1 MNTVLC
7 SRLSCSGTCWR
18 KLRVMHHVKWRRQRT
33 WRYGGWSSLI
43 HCKWVAL
50 GGDMNSG
57 QARRRS
63 GGAGDAAEGAETP
76 RAGCSNLCQLWI
88 FIMAVFPQK
97 AMEGD
102 TFWSCL
108 AVYMLYI
115 YGTSMLCYRY
125 TIYRE
130 QNGPA
135 KSVSELLKYLPV
147 SELQYRI
154 FKFKKFIKPCFFLTL
169 FILAAK
175 IGISLLAYHSI
186 TVWDVLVPVI
196 FYLLLPMIL
205 FFPARKR
212 VH

>member
-1 MNTVLC
+1 M
-7 SRLSCSGTCWR
+7 
-18 KLRVMHHVKWRRQRT
+18 RVNEKQQETLERFFEEEKT
-33 WRYGGWSSLI
+33 WFANNIFYKYCGWLLI
-43 HCKWVAL
+43 
-50 GGDMNSG
+50 
-57 QARRRS
+57 
-63 GGAGDAAEGAETP
+63 
-76 RAGCSNLCQLWI
+76 GCSL
-88 FIMAVFPQK
+88 IMAVFPKK

-102 TFWSCL
+102 TFWSYL

-130 QNGPA
+130 QNGSA
-135 KSVSELLKYLPV
+135 KSVRELLKYLPV

-154 FKFKKFIKPCFFLTL
+154 FMFKKFIKPSFFLTL

-196 FYLLLPMIL
+196 FYFLVPLLLL
-205 FFPARKR
+205 WVTGNKAA
-212 VH
+212 

>member
-1 MNTVLC
+1 MKVNKKQQETLE
-7 SRLSCSGTCWR
+7 RFFEAE
-18 KLRVMHHVKWRRQRT
+18 KT
-33 WRYGGWSSLI
+33 WFANNILQKYCGWLLIGVSL
-43 HCKWVAL
+43 
-50 GGDMNSG
+50 
-57 QARRRS
+57 
-63 GGAGDAAEGAETP
+63 
-76 RAGCSNLCQLWI
+76 
-88 FIMAVFPQK
+88 IMAVVPQK

-102 TFWSCL
+102 VFWSCL
-108 AVYMLYI
+108 TVYMLYI
-115 YGTSMLCYRY
+115 YGISMLCFRF

-154 FKFKKFIKPCFFLTL
+154 FKFKKFLKPCFFLTL

>member
-1 MNTVLC
+1 MRT
-7 SRLSCSGTCWR
+7 RQGKAYERTGEQAHESGG
-18 KLRVMHHVKWRRQRT
+18 RT
-33 WRYGGWSSLI
+33 TGEEEREGR
-43 HCKWVAL
+43 AE
-50 GGDMNSG
+50 
-57 QARRRS
+57 RS
-63 GGAGDAAEGAETP
+63 GRMKVDVKQQETLE
-76 RAGCSNLCQLWI
+76 RFFEEEKTWFANNI
-88 FIMAVFPQK
+88 FYKYCGYLLIGVSLIMAVFPQK
-97 AMEGD
+97 AMDGD
-102 TFWSCL
+102 AFWSCL

-115 YGTSMLCYRY
+115 YGISMLCFRF
-125 TIYRE
+125 TIYSE

-135 KSVSELLKYLPV
+135 KSVNELLKYLPV

-205 FFPARKR
+205 FFPVRRR
-212 VH
+212 VL

>member
-1 MNTVLC
+1 MRAMRTRQG
-7 SRLSCSGTCWR
+7 SRKERAHESGERTSGESAQEGR
-18 KLRVMHHVKWRRQRT
+18 GSAGRGGRMKVDVKQQETLARFFEEEKT
-33 WRYGGWSSLI
+33 WFANNIFYKYCGFLLI
-43 HCKWVAL
+43 
-50 GGDMNSG
+50 
-57 QARRRS
+57 
-63 GGAGDAAEGAETP
+63 
-76 RAGCSNLCQLWI
+76 GCSL
-88 FIMAVFPQK
+88 IMAVFPQK

-115 YGTSMLCYRY
+115 YGISMLCYRY
-125 TIYRE
+125 AIYRE
-130 QNGPA
+130 QNGPV

-147 SELQYRI
+147 SERQYRI
-154 FKFKKFIKPCFFLTL
+154 FMFKKFLKPCFFLTL

-175 IGISLLAYHSI
+175 TGISLLAYHSI